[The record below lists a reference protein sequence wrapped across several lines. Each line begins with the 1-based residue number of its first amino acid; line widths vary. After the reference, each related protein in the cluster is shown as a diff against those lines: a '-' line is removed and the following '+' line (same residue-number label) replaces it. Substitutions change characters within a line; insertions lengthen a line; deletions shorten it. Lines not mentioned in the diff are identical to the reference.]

1 MDGALDTAR
10 QFLAGRLD
18 AAMGVASAVQARL
31 VAAGLLSP
39 SSDVRL
45 ALVLAGLAAFML
57 ARLLLLRFLASLFFP
72 VRVPRL
78 RVPLTPLEQ
87 DLYPPGGTWVRL
99 QAQTTTPAVWQHM
112 MLCRRGNAQ
121 QLSAT
126 VGGCGRSNRSCG
138 TTAFPPHVA
147 TRRRP
152 TPRVLSSHAA
162 APDLA
167 PRACAW

>member
-87 DLYPPGGTWVRL
+87 DLHPPGGTWVRL

-121 QLSAT
+121 QLERH
-126 VGGCGRSNRSCG
+126 GGRVWAKQQILRHRCLPAPRGHP
-138 TTAFPPHVA
+138 TPPHA
-147 TRRRP
+147 TCPLLPRRC
-152 TPRVLSSHAA
+152 S
-162 APDLA
+162 
-167 PRACAW
+167 